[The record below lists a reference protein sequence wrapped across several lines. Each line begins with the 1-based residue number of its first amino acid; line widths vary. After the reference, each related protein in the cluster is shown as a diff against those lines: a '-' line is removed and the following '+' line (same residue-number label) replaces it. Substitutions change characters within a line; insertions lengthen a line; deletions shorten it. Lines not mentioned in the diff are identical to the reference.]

1 MSTRKLKLNWRY
13 AIGEIILI
21 FIGISLAIA
30 FQNWND
36 NRKENRQLA
45 GYLSTISKN
54 LQSDVVAIEVY
65 GNFRRQIAK
74 NGQRHMELFLKDSVS
89 LEVFTETS
97 SILGESYLRLDM
109 TGFEALKNSGYF
121 SNLQGTEIESSLLE
135 YYQLFNDIHEQE
147 ISFNNFVENMEYRIY
162 NIDSDDLRNFF
173 SASEG
178 LQSGRTS
185 LTRQEQKAVEIAF
198 NNANIIAIMQRAAD
212 LNEPYLSKYDS
223 LKSKA
228 ETLIELIDNKIN

>member
-147 ISFNNFVENMEYRIY
+147 ISFNNFVENMEYKIY
-162 NIDSDDLRNFF
+162 DIDSDDLRNFF

-185 LTRQEQKAVEIAF
+185 LTRKEKKAVEVAF
-198 NNANIIAIMQRAAD
+198 NNTNIIAIMQRAAD
-212 LNEPYLSKYDS
+212 LNEAYLSKYDS
-223 LKSKA
+223 LRSKGQ
-228 ETLIELIDNKIN
+228 EIVRLIESQN